1 VKLTLKPF
9 PKWLLV
15 PPAVAL
21 LLILGPLS
29 MRGAD
34 AAPDGPAAPVTTQ
47 TAAPETAPEGRSSRA
62 TPPAA
67 PRTPDLWQMSS
78 ALIGVLLLGA
88 GGIFVLRR
96 LRGGAAPTG
105 TSTLATLRQT
115 IRLGQKQA
123 LHAIEFDDRILLVG
137 ETERGLTLLDRGRLP
152 NAIADEAEVLGRTAA
167 ATADDD
173 DDGAVPRNLVIP
185 RPANTP
191 ARTLAKAGATRATQQ
206 RLNDFRNLLQK
217 AARS

>member
-34 AAPDGPAAPVTTQ
+34 AAPDATAAPVTTPA
-47 TAAPETAPEGRSSRA
+47 AAPATAPEGRNSRA

-173 DDGAVPRNLVIP
+173 DGAVPRNLVIP
-185 RPANTP
+185 RPANPP
-191 ARTLAKAGATRATQQ
+191 ARTLARAAAATATQQ